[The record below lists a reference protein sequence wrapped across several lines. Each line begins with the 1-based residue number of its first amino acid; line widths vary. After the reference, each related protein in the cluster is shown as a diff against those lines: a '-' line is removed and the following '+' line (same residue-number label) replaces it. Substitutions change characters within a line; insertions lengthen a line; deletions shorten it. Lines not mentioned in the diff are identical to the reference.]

1 MGAGAI
7 AARRGGLG
15 KLAAGVGGSGKC
27 ECAGEECEIE
37 KDPDGEALNAAE
49 DR

>member
-15 KLAAGVGGSGKC
+15 KLAAGVGGSGKRK
-27 ECAGEECEIE
+27 CAGEECEIE